1 MKVINFGS
9 LNLDYVYQVKTI
21 AQPGE
26 TVPCDTMTRFPGGKG
41 ANQSVALAR
50 AGIPVWHAGLLGAD
64 GEWMRRLL
72 GEAGIDTRFV
82 QISEVWQSGH
92 AIIQVDARGMNS
104 IIVYGGANQHIP
116 HSFIAQVLAEAQ
128 EGDWLVLQNEIN
140 LTPELLKAGKA
151 AGLKICFNPAPFTA
165 DVLDF
170 PLDCVDVF
178 ILNEIEAAG
187 LARRPE
193 GTDVE
198 DLAEELQDAFPE
210 SMICITLG
218 ADGAVCRSPETG
230 LVRQIA
236 YATRVVD
243 TTAAGDTFTGFF
255 LAEIAQ
261 HAPVQAALELAS
273 RAAALAISRP
283 GAIPSIP
290 TRKEV
295 SDFTA

>member
-50 AGIPVWHAGLLGAD
+50 AGISVWHAGLLGAD

-72 GEAGIDTRFV
+72 GDAGIDIRFV
-82 QISEVWQSGH
+82 QISETWPSGH

-140 LTPELLKAGKA
+140 LTPELIKAGKA
-151 AGLKICFNPAPFTA
+151 AGMKICFNPAPFTA

-193 GTDVE
+193 GTDVD

-230 LVRQIA
+230 LVRQNA
-236 YATRVVD
+236 FATRVVD

-261 HAPVQAALELAS
+261 HASVQTALELAC

-290 TRKEV
+290 TRQEV
-295 SDFTA
+295 ADFTA

>member
-9 LNLDYVYQVKTI
+9 LNLDYVYQVKTL

-26 TVPCDTMTRFPGGKG
+26 TVPCDAMTRFPGGKG

-50 AGIPVWHAGLLGAD
+50 AGIQVWHAGMLGAGD
-64 GEWMRRLL
+64 EWMRSLL
-72 GEAGIDTRFV
+72 QEASIDIRFV
-82 QISEVWQSGH
+82 RLSETWPSGH

-116 HSFIAQVLAEAQ
+116 HSFIAQVLDEAQ

-151 AGLKICFNPAPFTA
+151 AGMKICFNPAPFTA

-187 LARRPE
+187 LARRPV
-193 GTDVE
+193 GMDLD
-198 DLAEELQDAFPE
+198 DLAEELQAAFPE

-230 LVRQIA
+230 LVRQSA
-236 YATRVVD
+236 FATRVVD
-243 TTAAGDTFTGFF
+243 TTAAGDTFTGYF
-255 LAEIAQ
+255 LAEIARR
-261 HAPVQAALELAS
+261 APVQAALEIACK
-273 RAAALAISRP
+273 AAAVTISRH

-290 TRKEV
+290 TRQEV
-295 SDFTA
+295 NDFMA

>member
-1 MKVINFGS
+1 MKIINFGS

-26 TVPCDTMTRFPGGKG
+26 TIPCDAMSTYPGGKG

-50 AGIPVWHAGLLGAD
+50 AGVPVWHAGQLGQD

-72 GEAGIDTRFV
+72 VEAGVDTRHV
-82 QISEVWQSGH
+82 QISDARRSGH

-116 HSFIAQVLAEAQ
+116 HSFIAQVLADAQ

-178 ILNEIEAAG
+178 IVNEIEAAG

-193 GTDVE
+193 GTEVD
-198 DLAEELQDAFPE
+198 DLAEELQAAFPE

-218 ADGAVCRSPETG
+218 GDGAVCRTPEGG
-230 LVRQIA
+230 LVRQSA

-243 TTAAGDTFTGFF
+243 TTAAGDTFTGYF
-255 LAEIAQ
+255 LAAIA
-261 HAPVQAALELAS
+261 HQAAIPVALDQAC

-290 TRKEV
+290 TRQEV
-295 SDFTA
+295 AAYTV

>member
-9 LNLDYVYQVKTI
+9 LNLDYVYQVKTLV
-21 AQPGE
+21 QPGE
-26 TVPCDTMTRFPGGKG
+26 TISCDTMTRFPGGKG

-50 AGIPVWHAGLLGAD
+50 AGIPVWHAGMLGAND
-64 GEWMRRLL
+64 EWMRNLL
-72 GEAGIDTRFV
+72 AENGVDIRFV
-82 QISEVWQSGH
+82 RLSETWPSGH

-116 HSFIAQVLAEAQ
+116 HSLIGQVLDEAQ

-151 AGLKICFNPAPFTA
+151 AGMKICFNPAPFAA

-187 LARRPE
+187 LARRPVGMDLDE
-193 GTDVE
+193 
-198 DLAEELQDAFPE
+198 LAEELQQAFPE
-210 SMICITLG
+210 SSICITLG
-218 ADGAVCRSPETG
+218 ADGAVCQSPETG
-230 LVRQIA
+230 LVRQSA
-236 YATRVVD
+236 FATQVVD
-243 TTAAGDTFTGFF
+243 TTAAGDPFLGFF

-261 HAPVQAALELAS
+261 RASIQAALEIACK
-273 RAAALAISRP
+273 AAAVTISRH

-290 TRKEV
+290 TRQEV
-295 SDFTA
+295 DDFKV